1 MFPRHFF
8 VGEHMRIVLATF
20 GSRGDVQPFIVLG
33 QALVRAGHE
42 VVLCAPE
49 DFGGFATGQGLS
61 FQALDGS
68 FEEWFRDS
76 AQGVG
81 KLQENMRR
89 SLARRLEVLPKV
101 VEGADLLVATGLLV
115 EGRSVAEALGVP
127 YRFAAFCP
135 RMQRSR
141 YHGSPSLPMSHSPAW
156 VNHLSWWFNSLS
168 WNKFTAGPINAWRAK
183 AGLAP
188 SRDVFHEAV
197 TESTLLAADPLLAPL
212 PPDLVEKTVQ
222 TGAWMMDDPKPLP
235 DEVEA
240 FLAAGEPPVYIGFG
254 SMLDED
260 PARTTREVLEAV
272 RAAGVRAL
280 VSKGWARLGG
290 ESLPPGV
297 LAIGAVSH
305 GTLLPRVRA
314 MVHHGGAGTTHA
326 AARAG
331 VAQVVVPHFLD
342 QFYWA
347 DRMMEL
353 GVAPKP
359 LKRSRLTAPRL
370 AEALRW
376 CLRPESH
383 QRAREVASRMRTDGV
398 EQAVALLTKEAP
410 PVKTDTRLR
419 HGA

>member
-1 MFPRHFF
+1 
-8 VGEHMRIVLATF
+8 MRVVLATF

-42 VVLCAPE
+42 VVLCTTE
-49 DFGGFATGQGLS
+49 DFGGFVTGHGLS
-61 FQALDGS
+61 FQALDTS
-68 FEEWFRDS
+68 FEEWLRDS

-81 KLQENMRR
+81 KLAENMRK
-89 SLARRLEVLPKV
+89 SLVRRLEALPKV
-101 VEGADLLVATGLLV
+101 VEGADLLLATGLLV
-115 EGRSVAEALGVP
+115 EARSVAEVLRVP
-127 YRFAAFCP
+127 YRYVAFCP
-135 RMQRSR
+135 RVQRSR
-141 YHGSPSLPMSHSPAW
+141 YHAGPSFPVNHSPPW
-156 VNHLSWWFNSLS
+156 FNRLSWWFTRVS
-168 WNKFTAGPINAWRAK
+168 WNRFVGEPINAWRAR

-188 SRDVFHEAV
+188 TKDVFSEAV
-197 TESTLLAADPLLAPL
+197 TESTVLAADPLLAPL
-212 PPDLVEKTVQ
+212 PPDLVGKTFQ
-222 TGAWMMDDPKPLP
+222 PGAWMMDDPKPLP

-280 VSKGWARLGG
+280 VSRGWAGLGG
-290 ESLPPGV
+290 ESLPPEV
-297 LAIGAVSH
+297 LEMGPVSH
-305 GTLLPRVRA
+305 GALLPRVRA

-331 VAQVVVPHFLD
+331 IPQVVVPHILD

-347 DRMMEL
+347 DRVRAL
-353 GVAPKP
+353 GLAPKP
-359 LKRSRLTAPRL
+359 IKRSHLTASRL

-376 CLRPESH
+376 CLRPDAQ
-383 QRAREVASRMRTDGV
+383 QRARELAAQVRTDGA
-398 EQAVALLTKEAP
+398 EQAVALLTQEAP
-410 PVKTDTRLR
+410 PVKTDTRVR